1 MSRPAQSGIMLR
13 CRYAKMV
20 RVLGI
25 AVKLKVGEA
34 DFDAQCAHGRH
45 FRQLSTPPARATCL
59 IGALGALVIV
69 ANLVSAL

>member
-1 MSRPAQSGIMLR
+1 
-13 CRYAKMV
+13 
-20 RVLGI
+20 VLGI

-45 FRQLSTPPARATCL
+45 FRQLLTPPARATCL